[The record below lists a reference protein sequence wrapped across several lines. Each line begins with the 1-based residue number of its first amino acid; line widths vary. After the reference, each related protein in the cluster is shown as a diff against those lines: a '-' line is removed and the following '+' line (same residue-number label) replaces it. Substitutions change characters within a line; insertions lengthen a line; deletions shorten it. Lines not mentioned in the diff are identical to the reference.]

1 MSRAGYWPGGRRPEP
16 AAGTR
21 PWPAGL
27 LIAYPPEWRDRYG
40 EELEM
45 LVSDLRDHGRSPV
58 PMTFDML
65 RGAAAAWCRTRR
77 DLLMSER
84 SRQALATV
92 LWSWVAF
99 AATAAW
105 FGHDLAIYPTRSIAR
120 QIAATHQVVPGAYHV
135 LIGVGVVGLAATV
148 IAAVPFALEAARFAR
163 ANRKSS
169 VFALMAVPPVAA
181 GIWLGGV
188 RFAGSANSTPAMTF
202 AVIWLLLGLAGI
214 AASTQAVISIVRTC
228 EFSRTTWRIGAAA
241 ATAVAAAMLVGT
253 GATIVWGLAFR
264 ASQGHGAGASGWLI
278 VTAIMAVTTARAV
291 IALLGAR
298 RPSPAPVPA
307 PA

>member
-1 MSRAGYWPGGRRPEP
+1 V
-16 AAGTR
+16 TR
-21 PWPAGL
+21 TISTKPWPSWPSAL
-27 LIAYPPEWRDRYG
+27 LLAYPPDWRARYG
-40 EELEM
+40 DELEM
-45 LVSDLRDHGRSPV
+45 LVRDLRDHGRSPV
-58 PMTFDML
+58 AMTVDLL
-65 RGAAAAWCRTRR
+65 RGAVAAWCRARR
-77 DLLMSER
+77 GLLMSER

-105 FGHDLAIYPTRSIAR
+105 FGHDLGSYPSRSIAH
-120 QIAATHQVVPGAYHV
+120 QIAAVHQVVPDAYHV

-148 IAAVPFALEAARFAR
+148 TAAVPFALEAARYAR
-163 ANRKSS
+163 ANGRNSIF
-169 VFALMAVPPVAA
+169 VLMAVPPVTA

-188 RFAGSANSTPAMTF
+188 QLAGRANSTSAMTV

-228 EFSRTTWRIGAAA
+228 EFSRTAWRIGAGAA
-241 ATAVAAAMLVGT
+241 SAVAAAMLVGT

-264 ASQGHGAGASGWLI
+264 ASQGHSAGASGWLI

-291 IALLGAR
+291 IALASAR
-298 RPSPAPVPA
+298 RGPATTPA
-307 PA
+307 VTPAVG